1 MPVIKTVGII
11 SKPNSPAAG
20 GLVPKLIEW
29 LRNRGIAVRIDE
41 QTGIYAGGVAGLPR
55 EQVPESCDLVIVLGG
70 DGTLLSAARAIGR
83 REIPLFPVNLGG
95 LGFLTAITVD
105 ELYPELERAL
115 RGEHRIAK
123 RKLMTAEVVRGGEV
137 VASFDALNDAVLTKS
152 SIARMIDLDT
162 YVDEQFVCAY
172 KADGLIIATP
182 TGSTAYSLSAGGPII
197 FPAVPAICLT
207 PICPHMLTNR
217 PVLVPETSVIRV
229 TSRGPDESVYLTIDG
244 QVGLPI
250 RERDVVVCHSSHH
263 SLLSDP
269 PAAHDVLRRA
279 APETQVGRT
288 MKKISLTA
296 WIFIGMAAGVAL
308 GIFAPDF
315 AKQLGLMSTVFLR
328 LIRSIIAPLLFGTL
342 VAGIAG
348 GGDLK
353 THGPHRRQGD
363 PLFRN
368 RHHVRAVP
376 RAWAWSI
383 WCGPAMACRSRARPP
398 TRWRP
403 RPRPRSPRWWST
415 RSRPASSTPWR
426 ATTCCRSWSSPSC
439 SAPPARPSAPRRRR
453 WSRSARRW
461 PK

>member
-1 MPVIKTVGII
+1 MPVIKTVGIV

-20 GLVPKLIEW
+20 ALVSKLIEW

-41 QTGIYAGGVAGLPR
+41 ETGFYAGGVAGLPR
-55 EQVPESCDLVIVLGG
+55 EQVPETSDLVIVLGG

-152 SIARMIDLDT
+152 SIARIIDLDT

-197 FPAVPAICLT
+197 FPSVPAICLT

-229 TSRGPDESVYLTIDG
+229 T
-244 QVGLPI
+244 
-250 RERDVVVCHSSHH
+250 
-263 SLLSDP
+263 
-269 PAAHDVLRRA
+269 
-279 APETQVGRT
+279 
-288 MKKISLTA
+288 
-296 WIFIGMAAGVAL
+296 
-308 GIFAPDF
+308 
-315 AKQLGLMSTVFLR
+315 
-328 LIRSIIAPLLFGTL
+328 
-342 VAGIAG
+342 
-348 GGDLK
+348 
-353 THGPHRRQGD
+353 
-363 PLFRN
+363 
-368 RHHVRAVP
+368 
-376 RAWAWSI
+376 
-383 WCGPAMACRSRARPP
+383 
-398 TRWRP
+398 
-403 RPRPRSPRWWST
+403 
-415 RSRPASSTPWR
+415 
-426 ATTCCRSWSSPSC
+426 
-439 SAPPARPSAPRRRR
+439 
-453 WSRSARRW
+453 
-461 PK
+461 